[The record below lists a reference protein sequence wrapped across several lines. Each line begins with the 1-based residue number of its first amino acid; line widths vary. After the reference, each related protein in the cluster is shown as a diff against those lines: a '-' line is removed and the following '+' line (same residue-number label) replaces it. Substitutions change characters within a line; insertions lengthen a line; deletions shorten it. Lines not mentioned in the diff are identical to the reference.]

1 MRTSR
6 GQSVTASLPI
16 EVDGGAGPPLGM
28 PPEQF
33 LRDYWQQRP
42 LLVRGAFR
50 DFVAPLDA
58 NDLAGLAC
66 EPIAS
71 ARIVVHDPV
80 SNGWTLELGPFEEH
94 RFTTLPERDWTLLV
108 QDCDKLLAEVDSLLE
123 HFRFVP
129 DWRVDDVMVSYAA
142 PGGSVGAHVDLYDVF
157 LLQAEGHRRWQIDAR
172 RDTSRA
178 FRDDVELKMLREF
191 SPTHDWTL
199 APGDML
205 YLPPDVPHHGVAV
218 DHCLTCSIGMRAPSL
233 AELVTDAAEFVADR
247 TPEARRLR
255 DGIVAPPND
264 PARIATDVV
273 AQVRAALRRTTDL
286 SDEEFSDWFGSFITR
301 YRAAHEIS
309 PPPDA
314 PTIAAVR
321 SALGQGAL
329 LHRHPWSRYAWQLRG
344 RRARLHFS
352 GQAFNA
358 TPRLARLLQSGKRY
372 RASDL
377 DGLSVNEWNCVRE
390 LLSAG
395 HLVMGGDD
403 AD

>member
-1 MRTSR
+1 MS
-6 GQSVTASLPI
+6 
-16 EVDGGAGPPLGM
+16 
-28 PPEQF
+28 PEQF

-42 LLVRGAFR
+42 LLVRGAFP

-71 ARIVVHDPV
+71 ARIIVHDPA
-80 SNGWTLELGPFEEH
+80 SDGWTLEIGPFDED
-94 RFTTLPERDWTLLV
+94 RFTTLPARDWTLLV

-157 LLQAEGHRRWQIDAR
+157 LLQADGHRRWQIDTR
-172 RDTSRA
+172 SDTSRA

-205 YLPPDVPHHGVAV
+205 YLPPGVPHHGVAV

-233 AELVTDAAEFVADR
+233 AELVTDLAEFVADR

-255 DGIVAPPND
+255 DGVASPPQD
-264 PARIATDVV
+264 PARVPPQVI
-273 AQVRAALRRTTDL
+273 AQVREAMRSATGLG
-286 SDEEFSDWFGSFITR
+286 DEEFADWFGAFITR

-309 PPPDA
+309 PPPDPPSITA
-314 PTIAAVR
+314 LR
-321 SALGQGAL
+321 SAMAEGAL

-344 RRARLHFS
+344 PKARLHFA
-352 GQAFNA
+352 GQAFDG
-358 TPRLARLLQSGKRY
+358 TPRLARLLQSGKSY
-372 RASDL
+372 DASDVEK
-377 DGLSVNEWNCVRE
+377 LSVIEWSCVAD
-390 LLSAG
+390 LMAAG
-395 HLVMGGDD
+395 HLVIGGDGEEGRGP
-403 AD
+403 